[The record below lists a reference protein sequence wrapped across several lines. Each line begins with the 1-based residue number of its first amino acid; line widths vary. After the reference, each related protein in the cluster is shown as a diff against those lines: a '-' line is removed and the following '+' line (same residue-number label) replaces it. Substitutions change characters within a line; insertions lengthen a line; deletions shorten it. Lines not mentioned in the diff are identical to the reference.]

1 MRSWVFWP
9 AIIAAC
15 FVSISLSQAEP
26 HNVAQVAGAA
36 LAWIVTVSLGWTRWV
51 GKSATWL
58 GQLAAAA
65 GAIILVAL
73 IHDWLPRTDVFV
85 IYRRNCPPRMGSF
98 WPLCFAWLG
107 GAGLQTFALW
117 GRRLPLRGTGTAP
130 RLRAVA
136 WWSLMIVWTL
146 ACGLVF
152 VRNINVAALGVSM
165 SGAAK
170 VVGVL
175 LGIGGFLAGLLWLSS
190 RSERKERRSALADYE
205 AIGKATRVELLALID
220 RHARRGSFRLLYRI
234 ASEERA
240 DHSLARVGGEPLAGA
255 DEIWPFDEEGQPGKF
270 LLQLPLA
277 GVAHP
282 VWNDRWLT
290 VYLLQH
296 ELLVRSYPGATGL
309 VTGTAPQGVA
319 PLTVRTLQP
328 LAVPTME
335 SPGGDDDES
344 EHGALDGGWL
354 LETVPALEERLSAL
368 TAQPLRVLSMLLDG
382 DDAIADFAVENAI
395 LVGGEPELIQGPH
408 EPHCELCQA
417 PMRFLLQFC
426 DVTDND
432 ELGDCG
438 VGYVYGCDAHPEHC
452 QAFVDCY

>member
-51 GKSATWL
+51 GRPATWL

-73 IHDWLPRTDVFV
+73 IHDWLPKTDVFV

-117 GRRLPLRGTGTAP
+117 GRRLPLSGTGTAP

-136 WWSLMIVWTL
+136 WWSLMIAWTL
-146 ACGLVF
+146 VCALVF
-152 VRNINVAALGVSM
+152 VRNINAVALGVSLR
-165 SGAAK
+165 GAAE
-170 VVGVL
+170 VLGIL
-175 LGIGGFLAGLLWLSS
+175 LGAGGILAGLLWLST
-190 RSERKERRSALADYE
+190 RSESKARRKALADYQ
-205 AIGKATRVELLALID
+205 AIGAATRAALLALID
-220 RHARRGSFRLLYRI
+220 SHARRGTFRLLYRI
-234 ASEERA
+234 ASEKGDA
-240 DHSLARVGGEPLAGA
+240 HSLARVGGEPLAGP
-255 DEIWPFDEEGQPGKF
+255 DEMWPLDDEGQPGKF

-282 VWNDRWLT
+282 AWNDRWLT
-290 VYLLQH
+290 IYLGQH
-296 ELLVRSYPGATGL
+296 ELLVRSYPGAADL
-309 VTGTAPQGVA
+309 VVTAAPNGVTKLA
-319 PLTVRTLQP
+319 ARALEP
-328 LAVPTME
+328 LAMPIME
-335 SPGGDDDES
+335 SLGDDDERG
-344 EHGALDGGWL
+344 HGALDGAWL
-354 LETVPALEERLSAL
+354 LETVPGLGKRLSAL

-452 QAFVDCY
+452 RAFVDCY

>member
-15 FVSISLSQAEP
+15 LVSISLSQIEP
-26 HNVAQVAGAA
+26 HNLAQVAAAA

-51 GKSATWL
+51 GKSASWL

-65 GAIILVAL
+65 VAIIQIAL

-98 WPLCFAWLG
+98 WPLCFAWIG

-117 GRRLPLRGTGTAP
+117 GKRLPIRGKATAP
-130 RLRAVA
+130 RWLAVA
-136 WWSLMIVWTL
+136 WWSLMIAWTL

-152 VRNINVAALGVSM
+152 VRNINAAALGASM

-170 VVGVL
+170 VVGIL
-175 LGIGGFLAGLLWLSS
+175 LGMGGFLAGLLWLST
-190 RSERKERRSALADYE
+190 RSESKARRGALADYE
-205 AIGKATRVELLALID
+205 AIDAAMRVALLALID
-220 RHARRGSFRLLYRI
+220 SHARRGSYRLLYRI

-240 DHSLARVGGEPLAGA
+240 DHSLARVGGEPLAA
-255 DEIWPFDEEGQPGKF
+255 PDETWPLDDEEQPGKF

-296 ELLVRSYPGATGL
+296 ELYVRSYPGAADL
-309 VTGTAPQGVA
+309 VAGAAPEGVT
-319 PLTVRTLQP
+319 PLTARALRS

-335 SPGGDDDES
+335 SPGGDDDEP
-344 EHGALDGGWL
+344 ERETLDGAWL
-354 LETVPALEERLSAL
+354 LEAVPGLEERLSAL
-368 TAQPLRVLSMLLDG
+368 TAQPVRVLSMLLDG
-382 DDAIADFAVENAI
+382 GHATADFDAANSI
-395 LVGGEPELIQGPH
+395 LVGGVPELIQGPH
-408 EPHCELCQA
+408 EPHCETCQA
-417 PMRFLLQFC
+417 PMRFLLQFS